1 MVVTVGFSLSLSEGI
16 CVFCRHNVRDV
27 PVYYTFGELA
37 ADNIKNSGGILVILS
52 NRVWARDFLF
62 SSGAISQGFNELTS
76 QRV

>member
-1 MVVTVGFSLSLSEGI
+1 MSGTFLCTGRFAHESPCGGFFE
-16 CVFCRHNVRDV
+16 N
-27 PVYYTFGELA
+27 YTFGELA